1 MDKNATNMRVIRDM
15 RFEIRRIDAKIA
27 ELSRRKATCQSII
40 ERNKQQMATND
51 DERKRQI
58 YEAWAE
64 YNRSFNH

>member
-27 ELSRRKATCQSII
+27 ELNRRKATCQSII

-58 YEAWAE
+58 DEAWAE
-64 YNRSFNH
+64 YNRSIKH